1 MPRTMKTFYCLDL
14 DMDHPDD
21 FAKSAKKVEA
31 RSDSDAALTMAIFE
45 DMEDGSKARIMV
57 ADNPAVDDALVFIVT
72 QRVDVTYKVS
82 EGK

>member
-1 MPRTMKTFYCLDL
+1 MSSMGAFRRDAERPRAGTF
-14 DMDHPDD
+14 P
-21 FAKSAKKVEA
+21 
-31 RSDSDAALTMAIFE
+31 E

-57 ADNPAVDDALVFIVT
+57 ADNPAGDDALVFIVT